1 MAIER
6 EHVLHPVEPLQ
17 VVGDEDPEQREQ
29 DHALG
34 GTEVAAVDPGE
45 EHPEPQLDATVLD
58 HPAASLGDETAE
70 PGLEDHQHHRQQDQ
84 HRDHAV
90 EHRARQREQEHPTGD
105 PADERGRAEDHR
117 AAALTAEL
125 APVADRAAH
134 AAEADA
140 HRVADVGD
148 DRRVADGEQ
157 GGEGDERAR
166 AHDRVDGAGEETG
179 ADHEQR
185 FEDRHGVRHRRLLPV
200 PDEKP
205 PVEKAVELLVYAPV
219 GMALYVRD
227 MLPSMMGIFVSRGK
241 REVQSHRT
249 PPPPPTAVPPV
260 PPEVKRRID
269 ESVGMARVVAEGGF
283 GVAREVA
290 GSGIGV
296 ARDVAGNALSQFLA
310 LRTNGTEPEPP
321 PPPPRARAGT
331 CVERTG
337 RATGAARR
345 RVASPTSPAADALP
359 IPDYDE
365 LSASQVVERLDG
377 LDRESLEA
385 IRRYETDHRGRNTI
399 LGKIAQLS

>member
-1 MAIER
+1 
-6 EHVLHPVEPLQ
+6 V
-17 VVGDEDPEQREQ
+17 PE
-29 DHALG
+29 
-34 GTEVAAVDPGE
+34 
-45 EHPEPQLDATVLD
+45 
-58 HPAASLGDETAE
+58 
-70 PGLEDHQHHRQQDQ
+70 
-84 HRDHAV
+84 
-90 EHRARQREQEHPTGD
+90 
-105 PADERGRAEDHR
+105 
-117 AAALTAEL
+117 
-125 APVADRAAH
+125 
-134 AAEADA
+134 
-140 HRVADVGD
+140 
-148 DRRVADGEQ
+148 
-157 GGEGDERAR
+157 
-166 AHDRVDGAGEETG
+166 
-179 ADHEQR
+179 
-185 FEDRHGVRHRRLLPV
+185 
-200 PDEKP
+200 EKP

-227 MLPSMMGIFVSRGK
+227 MLPSMMGVFVARGK

-249 PPPPPTAVPPV
+249 PPPPPTAAPPV

-321 PPPPRARAGT
+321 PPP
-331 CVERTG
+331 RTPEP
-337 RATGAARR
+337 APASSAPVTPPAPPDAAWKSD
-345 RVASPTSPAADALP
+345 VAAADALP

-399 LGKIAQLS
+399 LGKIAQLT